1 MLIIRWLA
9 EVHDSLYGGGG
20 SGGFTTPC
28 RGVKWS
34 VLVPLLQT
42 WQSFYK

>member
-34 VLVPLLQT
+34 VLGSTVTDLAVFL
-42 WQSFYK
+42 